1 MTNIWRRC
9 PSGRLLA
16 ADLLK
21 KQNGGMSQD
30 VALEFFEYAEP
41 EGGLPVTII
50 MITMNQ
56 FAGGVKI

>member
-9 PSGRLLA
+9 PSGRLLVD
-16 ADLLK
+16 DLLRK
-21 KQNGGMSQD
+21 SNGGMSQD

-41 EGGLPVTII
+41 EDGLPVTII